1 MQAQE
6 PYKLPPKE
14 VVDIVTAPPT
24 PRVSLSPN
32 REIMLLVEN
41 ESMPTI
47 AYISQPL
54 LRIAGIR
61 ISPANNSSQVL
72 TFSTGLTLKTIK
84 DGLERKVD
92 LPAGIKFTAT
102 AWSDDGKWI
111 SFARTLDNG
120 VELWVVDAATGKA
133 RALTPPRLNMV
144 TGDIVWM
151 PGNKQILCSM
161 VPENRGPAPVEPRVP
176 VGPTVQISGG
186 KQTKVATMQDLLK
199 SPMTKPSSTITPRG
213 RSSWST
219 S

>member
-1 MQAQE
+1 MVLLLPA
-6 PYKLPPKE
+6 LAGLSGRLRSRISCPPKN
-14 VVDIVTAPPT
+14 VLDILNAPPT

-92 LPAGIKFTAT
+92 LPAGIKFT
-102 AWSDDGKWI
+102 
-111 SFARTLDNG
+111 
-120 VELWVVDAATGKA
+120 
-133 RALTPPRLNMV
+133 
-144 TGDIVWM
+144 GDVLVGRRQM
-151 PGNKQILCSM
+151 DLFRPLSRQ
-161 VPENRGPAPVEPRVP
+161 RG
-176 VGPTVQISGG
+176 
-186 KQTKVATMQDLLK
+186 
-199 SPMTKPSSTITPRG
+199 
-213 RSSWST
+213 
-219 S
+219 